1 MIGTI
6 YVSQRTDGGWYKP
19 ATALSPTYSQ
29 LGHAEPA
36 PVPVSEIPVEWINPL
51 SSRHT
56 DIWSRLEPES
66 GTIRLLDSGVED
78 KFRRLVRE
86 WKSRDCASSLVM
98 DHICLP
104 AYQKI
109 IGMGKAVVPL
119 LLEQLRHEGDNPDH
133 WFWALHFITEE
144 DPVPAEDR
152 GDMVGMAAAWLEW
165 GRREDLAR

>member
-1 MIGTI
+1 MIGI
-6 YVSQRTDGGWYKP
+6 SYVSQRTDGGWCVP
-19 ATALSPTYSQ
+19 STVLSPTYCQ
-29 LGHAEPA
+29 QGHAEPD
-36 PVPVSEIPVEWINPL
+36 PVPVSAIPVEWINTA
-51 SSRHT
+51 SVRHT
-56 DIWSRLEPES
+56 EIWSRSEPDS
-66 GTIRLLDSGVED
+66 GTVRFLDSGVED

-104 AYQKI
+104 AYQTI

-119 LLEQLRHEGDNPDH
+119 LLEQLRDEGDNPDH

-152 GDMVGMAAAWLEW
+152 GDMMRMAAAWLEW
-165 GRREDLAR
+165 GRCNDLAR

>member
-1 MIGTI
+1 MIGI
-6 YVSQRTDGGWYKP
+6 SYVSQRTAGGRYAP
-19 ATALSPTYSQ
+19 GTVLSPTYSRP
-29 LGHAEPA
+29 GHAEPD
-36 PVPVSEIPVEWINPL
+36 PVPVSEIPMEWINPVSL
-51 SSRHT
+51 PNT
-56 DIWSRLEPES
+56 DTWSRLEPES
-66 GTIRLLDSGVED
+66 GTVRHLDSGIED

-86 WKSRDCASSLVM
+86 WKSRACASSLVM

-119 LLEQLRHEGDNPDH
+119 LLEQLRDEGDNPDH

-152 GDMVGMAAAWLEW
+152 GNMVRMAAAWLEL
-165 GRREDLAR
+165 GRCDDLAR